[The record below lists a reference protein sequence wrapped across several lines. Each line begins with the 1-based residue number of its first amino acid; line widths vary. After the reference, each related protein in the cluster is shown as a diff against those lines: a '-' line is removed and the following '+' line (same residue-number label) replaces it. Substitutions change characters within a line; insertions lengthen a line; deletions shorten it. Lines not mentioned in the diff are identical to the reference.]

1 MAILLSSDV
10 LLQLLRDGDLH
21 LESLRALDG
30 PSQRTLQRL
39 LTETVSHNRRHY
51 PA

>member
-1 MAILLSSDV
+1 LLSSDL

-21 LESLRALDG
+21 LEYVRALDG
-30 PSQRTLQRL
+30 SSQRTLQRL
-39 LTETVSHNRRHY
+39 LTETVSHNRRHS